1 MSRLKKALERA
12 KETRENYLDG
22 SIQEPTSSP
31 PDLKPPKKKR
41 KTIRRDV
48 HIDYSETKVE
58 SVDTHI
64 LEKNK
69 IFTVSHDNV
78 LSDQM
83 KILRTV
89 ILSKLEEIGGN
100 ALLVTSANQ
109 GEGKTFT
116 SINLGVSIAQELDRT
131 TLIVD
136 ADLRNPSPYHYDFAS
151 DFFSVEATRGLADY
165 LLGDVDLPDLLL
177 NPGIEKLTI
186 LPAGRHLANSAEL
199 LNSPRMESLVM
210 EMKNRYREDRIIIF
224 DGPAILSCTDPA
236 VLSRYVDGVLVVA
249 EAERTLPAELKRVK
263 ELLNGK
269 PILGTLLNKAV

>member
-12 KETRENYLDG
+12 KETREGYLDG
-22 SIQEPTSSP
+22 TIQEPKSSLP
-31 PDLKPPKKKR
+31 ELKQPEKR
-41 KTIRRDV
+41 RRAIRRDV
-48 HIDYSETKVE
+48 HIDYSETQVKNI
-58 SVDTHI
+58 DARI

-69 IFTVSHDNV
+69 IFTVSHNNV

-89 ILSKLEEIGGN
+89 ILSKLEEMGGN
-100 ALLVTSANQ
+100 SLLVTSANQ

-151 DFFSVEATRGLADY
+151 DFFSFEATQGLADY
-165 LLGDVDLPDLLL
+165 LLGDVELPDLLL
-177 NPGIEKLTI
+177 NPGIDKLTI

-199 LNSPRMESLVM
+199 LNSPRMESLVT
-210 EMKNRYREDRIIIF
+210 EMKNRYRQDRIIIF

-249 EAERTLPAELKRVK
+249 QAERTVPADLKRVM